1 MGNFFF
7 NSNSRVYKSYSDSKC
22 VVEVSDSDPDPVNLW
37 IQNLNLYDCDL
48 QSLQPNKDVTENVIN
63 ASQKLLK
70 DQFGIC
76 GFQNTALAHSLK
88 FSRAPTDKLCVQV
101 LHTGTVYYTVVSL
114 GQMNCTGI
122 VYTGV
127 SLGQMN
133 CTGIVYTGVSLGQVR
148 YCLYWGFF

>member
-101 LHTGTVYYTVVSL
+101 LHTG
-114 GQMNCTGI
+114 
-122 VYTGV
+122 
-127 SLGQMN
+127 
-133 CTGIVYTGVSLGQVR
+133 IVYTGVSLGQVR
-148 YCLYWGFF
+148 YCLYWGLFRDYNIQLVYHCALSNATNTCYVS